1 MVFETHS
8 MKNATPATVSR
19 AGILYVNNT
28 DVGYAPY
35 TQRYMFVSFTS
46 FFIFFFLLCV
56 LFHHIYMYI
65 ILTYRFI
72 GTFIGSLQLVVEA
85 NR

>member
-1 MVFETHS
+1 
-8 MKNATPATVSR
+8 VSR

-56 LFHHIYMYI
+56 LFHHIYI
-65 ILTYRFI
+65 CI
-72 GTFIGSLQLVVEA
+72 
-85 NR
+85 